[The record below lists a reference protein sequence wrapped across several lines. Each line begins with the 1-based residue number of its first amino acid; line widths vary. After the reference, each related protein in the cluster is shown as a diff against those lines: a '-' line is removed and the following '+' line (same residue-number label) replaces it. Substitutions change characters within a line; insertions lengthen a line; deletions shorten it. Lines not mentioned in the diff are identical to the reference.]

1 MYIYV
6 KNCYEELA
14 DMIMEAGKLK
24 FCTMGPQVGEPGEL
38 MVHMKSTGSFLE
50 NSLLLG

>member
-14 DMIMEAGKLK
+14 HMIMEAGKLK
-24 FCTMGPQVGEPGEL
+24 FCTVGPQAGEPEDL
-38 MVHMKSTGSFLE
+38 MLHMKSTGSFLE

>member
-24 FCTMGPQVGEPGEL
+24 FCTVGPQAGEPGEL
-38 MVHMKSTGSFLE
+38 MVHVKSMGSFLE